1 MYNSDIVDM
10 IIAASTDICSETIIT
25 YYSTNSDVK
34 SHIFQPPN
42 ETSKTCLEL
51 SFVKGHFDHAEAIQE
66 ILCLLS
72 QHQNMS
78 RF

>member
-42 ETSKTCLEL
+42 ETSKTCLEFN
-51 SFVKGHFDHAEAIQE
+51 FVNGHYDLVINQIDNTRNIVSAFPA
-66 ILCLLS
+66 S
-72 QHQNMS
+72 
-78 RF
+78 